1 MAKLK
6 KVKKEFEFGVGPS
19 VYGPTCGKG
28 SRRVF
33 SIRSRPG
40 SELPDVELDEQ
51 EALDFARF
59 VLANT
64 NFKLVK

>member
-1 MAKLK
+1 MAKK
-6 KVKKEFEFGVGPS
+6 SVKKGFRFSVGPS

-33 SIRSRPG
+33 ALRAGHDR
-40 SELPDVELDEQ
+40 EFPDVELDEQ

-59 VLANT
+59 VLLNT
-64 NFKLVK
+64 DFKLVK